1 MNDEIEFKC
10 PRCGGWRF
18 GRDTGEQDGKVVVL
32 KTVRCHAAGCGWR
45 GVWPP
50 VNARGKKDA
59 EKTCKRRLGG
69 LRLQHE

>member
-50 VNARGKKDA
+50 VNARGKK
-59 EKTCKRRLGG
+59 
-69 LRLQHE
+69 